1 MLHIKNF
8 LMHRIQFTM
17 DGKSCSGV
25 ENYEFQFISQVYSV
39 LENIYLFLYRT
50 KSIDINF
57 VNIQGPSF
65 NVLFFPLLPLLSP
78 NMIYCPT

>member
-8 LMHRIQFTM
+8 LMQRIQFTM

-39 LENIYLFLYRT
+39 IENIF
-50 KSIDINF
+50 I
-57 VNIQGPSF
+57 
-65 NVLFFPLLPLLSP
+65 
-78 NMIYCPT
+78 